1 MVGWRLWFILQ
12 ALYGREGMVCVC
24 GMGGDVNGEASG
36 KGRGKN
42 HDTQDGVLERRN
54 PRGCGWG

>member
-1 MVGWRLWFILQ
+1 
-12 ALYGREGMVCVC
+12 MVCVC

-42 HDTQDGVLERRN
+42 HDTQDGVLETRN
-54 PRGCGWG
+54 PRGCGLGLEDSGIVEHMKT